1 MRHQP
6 IIAPAPTTHRP
17 FVARIQPGKRKL
29 KQHNYSLHLS
39 WTGNSGEGTK
49 NYKSYRREYTIQ
61 SPGKPVIAG
70 SSDPAF
76 LGDPTRYNPEELLV
90 ASLSSCHMLWYLH
103 LCSVNGIIVL
113 SYTDDAT
120 GTMEENPDGS
130 GQFTSVSLN
139 PQVTVAS
146 SESESLQKA
155 DALHAE
161 AHHLCF
167 IARSV
172 NFPVTLVPLID
183 ATPLPPQA
191 SKSES
196 K

>member
-1 MRHQP
+1 MK
-6 IIAPAPTTHRP
+6 THHY
-17 FVARIQPGKRKL
+17 AT
-29 KQHNYSLHLS
+29 HLS
-39 WTGNSGEGTK
+39 WTGNTGEGTAT
-49 NYKSYRREYTIQ
+49 YKSYRRDFTVA
-61 SPGKPVIAG
+61 SNAKPPIAG

-76 LGDPTRYNPEELLV
+76 RGDPGRYNPEELLV

-103 LCSVNGIIVL
+103 LCSVNGIVVL
-113 SYTDDAT
+113 SYSDDAT

-130 GQFTSVSLN
+130 GQFTGVRLN
-139 PQVTVAS
+139 PYVTVAS

-155 DALHAE
+155 EALHEE

-172 NFPVTLVPLID
+172 NFPVTVVPLIIA
-183 ATPLPPQA
+183 ATPSPPQA
-191 SKSES
+191 SKSEG

>member
-1 MRHQP
+1 MKSHHYR
-6 IIAPAPTTHRP
+6 TR
-17 FVARIQPGKRKL
+17 L
-29 KQHNYSLHLS
+29 D
-39 WTGNSGEGTK
+39 WTGNTGEGTAT
-49 NYKSYRREYTIQ
+49 YKSYRRDFTVASAAKAPID
-61 SPGKPVIAG
+61 G

-76 LGDPTRYNPEELLV
+76 RGDPARYNPEELLL

-103 LCSVNGIIVL
+103 LCSVNGIVVL

-120 GTMEENPDGS
+120 GAMEENPDGS
-130 GQFTSVSLN
+130 GQFTSVCLN
-139 PQVTVAS
+139 PHVTVAFS
-146 SESESLQKA
+146 GSESLQKA
-155 DALHAE
+155 EALHAE
-161 AHHLCF
+161 APHLCF